1 MADPVT
7 IALVAGGA
15 LSGASMIQQGR
26 IQKAQGETQEKIAEY
41 NADQARKQ
49 GEARL
54 EASKIEATRVS
65 RKERIVSAMNIAR
78 SAKSG
83 ISLSESPS
91 TIEAMADVAYQ
102 FHLDRNL
109 ITQGGMQDF
118 LSAEGQS
125 SLLRAE
131 GAFAKEQGRMAQTAS
146 FVGAAGQGLMTFGMV
161 KAQMAKTPSTSSE
174 FKGVG
179 GGTLTNTQP
188 TLTEIPNRTFG

>member
-1 MADPVT
+1 MSVAAGL
-7 IALVAGGA
+7 ILAGGGLA
-15 LSGASMIQQGR
+15 AASTIQQGR
-26 IQKAQGETQEKIAEY
+26 IAEAQGEAQDEIKRYQAE
-41 NADQARKQ
+41 QVRRQ

-54 EASKIEATRVS
+54 SAAKIEATRVS

-131 GAFAKEQGRMAQTAS
+131 GAFAKEQGKAAKRLSYLTAASQMMMAG
-146 FVGAAGQGLMTFGMV
+146 GAAGAASTPAPQSTGTPTTFSSGAQTTGQYSQGQLYGNSLM
-161 KAQMAKTPSTSSE
+161 
-174 FKGVG
+174 
-179 GGTLTNTQP
+179 
-188 TLTEIPNRTFG
+188 R